1 MLVTPRENATI
12 VLFESHTDA
21 EAAVASLRQSEF
33 DMGRVSVAA
42 IARCAEEQAAG
53 CYDDGGS
60 RIRYWGEGGA
70 FWGALWEALS
80 GWGFFTMP
88 GIGPVLVAGPLAGWI
103 VAGLENAP
111 IFGGLSAF
119 GAGIY
124 SIGIPKE
131 QIPIYETALKAGKY
145 LVLVHGC
152 ANEVGRARSV
162 LRAIRAKR

>member
-1 MLVTPRENATI
+1 MVAPRENATVAI
-12 VLFESHTDA
+12 FDSHMEA
-21 EAAVASLRQSEF
+21 EGAIASLRHA
-33 DMGRVSVAA
+33 DYDLGRVSVAA
-42 IARCAEEQAAG
+42 MVRHAEERAAG

-60 RIRYWGEGGA
+60 RIKYWGEGGA

-103 VAGLENAP
+103 VAGLENAA
-111 IFGGLSAF
+111 IFGRLSAF

-145 LVLVHGC
+145 LVLAHGC
-152 ANEVGRARSV
+152 ACEVSRARNI
-162 LRAIRAKR
+162 LKGEPAER